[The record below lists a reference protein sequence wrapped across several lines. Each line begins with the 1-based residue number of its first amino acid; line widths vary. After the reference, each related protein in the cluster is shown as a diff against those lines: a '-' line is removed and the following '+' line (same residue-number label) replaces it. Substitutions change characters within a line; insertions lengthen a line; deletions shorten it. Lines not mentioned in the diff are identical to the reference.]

1 MGQTGIL
8 LESGTNELE
17 IVEFFVDEAAPEGT
31 ASGMPDGSGA
41 SGADVG
47 LGGPDGAP
55 EDLDG
60 HGVCVAEALAGGAFG
75 TAAPLACGSLRRRYG
90 VNVAK
95 VVEIIRTQPVT
106 ALPQMPHPAALGAFP
121 HRDGRVIP
129 LVDLARYLGIPR
141 DTSGEPKIIV
151 TEFNSVI
158 TGFLV
163 SGVNRI
169 HRISWTDVEA
179 PGRFLQEASRNSIT
193 GMVRLDERVVFL
205 LDMESIVAEM
215 HPDLSIRMERP
226 LGPVPAGGR
235 GQAADIAPG
244 NAGAV
249 DEAGAASAAGAARET
264 VVPDVRPDLPPR
276 RYRILHA
283 DDSGSV
289 RRLVRSLMEA
299 SGRFELLQANDG
311 QEAWEMLDGLRR
323 DAEAKGAPLS
333 DLVQAVVSDIEMPR
347 MDGLTLCRRIKEDPV
362 LRALPVALFSSLVSE
377 RLGHKGE
384 SVGADAQF
392 AKPDLQQLSQKVLEL
407 LGEPV

>member
-17 IVEFFVDEAAPEGT
+17 IVEFFVDEAVSDGAAP
-31 ASGMPDGSGA
+31 
-41 SGADVG
+41 
-47 LGGPDGAP
+47 GGPDNSGALGADAGLAGSGGMS
-55 EDLDG
+55 EALGRDG
-60 HGVCVAEALAGGAFG
+60 DCVAEAAAGGGFG
-75 TAAPLACGSLRRRYG
+75 AAAPLACGSLRRRYG

-95 VVEIIRTQPVT
+95 VVEIIRMQPVT
-106 ALPQMPHPAALGAFP
+106 ALPQMPHPAVLGAFP

-129 LVDLARYLGIPR
+129 LVDLAKYLGIPR

-151 TEFNSVI
+151 TEFNTVV

-193 GMVRLDERVVFL
+193 GMVRLDELVVFL

-226 LGPVPAGGR
+226 LGPASAGGR
-235 GQAADIAPG
+235 GQAGGTAPG
-244 NAGAV
+244 NGRAGG
-249 DEAGAASAAGAARET
+249 EAGAGAMPMDAG
-264 VVPDVRPDLPPR
+264 VPEVQPDLPPR

-311 QEAWEMLDGLRR
+311 QEAWEMLESLRR
-323 DAEAKGAPLS
+323 EAEAKGVPLS

-362 LRALPVALFSSLVSE
+362 LRTLPVALFSSLVSE

-392 AKPDLQQLSQKVLEL
+392 AKPDLQLLSQKVLEL
-407 LGEPV
+407 LGESA

>member
-17 IVEFFVDEAAPEGT
+17 IVEFFVDEAAPG
-31 ASGMPDGSGA
+31 GSAKG
-41 SGADVG
+41 GADG
-47 LGGPDGAP
+47 QPDAALGGSIDTGACGDDAPGGGAAFGIAGAP
-55 EDLDG
+55 
-60 HGVCVAEALAGGAFG
+60 
-75 TAAPLACGSLRRRYG
+75 PCGSLRRRYG

-95 VVEIIRTQPVT
+95 VLEIIRMQPVT
-106 ALPQMPHPAALGAFP
+106 ALPQMPHPAVMGAFP

-129 LVDLARYLGIPR
+129 LVDLATYLGIER
-141 DTSGEPKIIV
+141 DPHGEPKIII
-151 TEFNSVI
+151 TEFNTVI

-169 HRISWTDVEA
+169 HRISWTSVEA

-193 GMVRLDERVVFL
+193 GMVRLDELVVFL

-215 HPDLSIRMERP
+215 HPELSIRMERP
-226 LGPVPAGGR
+226 F
-235 GQAADIAPG
+235 
-244 NAGAV
+244 
-249 DEAGAASAAGAARET
+249 AASPGGSQQT
-264 VVPDVRPDLPPR
+264 PDDVPDGVASQPLR

-299 SGRFELLQANDG
+299 GGRFELLQANDG
-311 QEAWEMLDGLRR
+311 QEAWEMLEGLRR
-323 DAEAKGAPLS
+323 EADAKGVPLS
-333 DLVQAVVSDIEMPR
+333 DLVQAVISDIEMPR
-347 MDGLTLCRRIKEDPV
+347 MDGLTLCRRIKEDPA

-392 AKPDLQQLSQKVLEL
+392 AKPDLQSLSQKMLEL
-407 LGEPV
+407 LGEQV

>member
-17 IVEFFVDEAAPEGT
+17 IVEFFVDEAAPDGAASDGLERPRA
-31 ASGMPDGSGA
+31 ASG
-41 SGADVG
+41 
-47 LGGPDGAP
+47 GPGGAP
-55 EDLDG
+55 EGLGADDA
-60 HGVCVAEALAGGAFG
+60 CVAEVPARGGFG
-75 TAAPLACGSLRRRYG
+75 AVAPLACGSLRRRYG

-95 VVEIIRTQPVT
+95 VVEIIRMQPIT
-106 ALPQMPHPAALGAFP
+106 ALPQMPHPAVLGAFP

-129 LVDLARYLGIPR
+129 LVDLAKYLGIPR

-151 TEFNSVI
+151 TEFNTVI
-158 TGFLV
+158 TGFMV

-226 LGPVPAGGR
+226 LASASAGER
-235 GQAADIAPG
+235 GQGADAAD
-244 NAGAV
+244 GAT
-249 DEAGAASAAGAARET
+249 EA
-264 VVPDVRPDLPPR
+264 VPPVAQPDLPPR

-289 RRLVRSLMEA
+289 RRLVRNLMEA

-311 QEAWEMLDGLRR
+311 QEAWDMLDGLRR
-323 DAEAKGAPLS
+323 EAESRGVPLS

-347 MDGLTLCRRIKEDPV
+347 MDGLTLCRRIKEDSA

-407 LGEPV
+407 LGESA

>member
-17 IVEFFVDEAAPEGT
+17 IVEFFVDEAVPGGAASDGPESAR
-31 ASGMPDGSGA
+31 ASE
-41 SGADVG
+41 ADAG
-47 LGGPDGAP
+47 LGGTP
-55 EDLDG
+55 ESLDG
-60 HGVCVAEALAGGAFG
+60 GNACVTVTPSGTGFGV
-75 TAAPLACGSLRRRYG
+75 AAPLACGSLRRRYG

-95 VVEIIRTQPVT
+95 VVEIIRMQPVT
-106 ALPQMPHPAALGAFP
+106 ALPQMPHPAVLGAFP

-129 LVDLARYLGIPR
+129 LVDLAKYLGIPR

-151 TEFNSVI
+151 TEFNTVI
-158 TGFLV
+158 TGFQV

-193 GMVRLDERVVFL
+193 GMVRLDGRVVFL

-215 HPDLSIRMERP
+215 HPDLSIRMDRP
-226 LGPVPAGGR
+226 LGPASAGGR
-235 GQAADIAPG
+235 GQG
-244 NAGAV
+244 TEN
-249 DEAGAASAAGAARET
+249 AAGAAT
-264 VVPDVRPDLPPR
+264 KAVPPNSQPDAQPDLPPR

-289 RRLVRSLMEA
+289 RRLVRNLMEA

-311 QEAWEMLDGLRR
+311 QEAWDMLDGLRR
-323 DAEAKGAPLS
+323 EAEAKGVPLS
-333 DLVQAVVSDIEMPR
+333 GLVQAVVSDIEMPR

-392 AKPDLQQLSQKVLEL
+392 AKPDLQLLSQKVLEL

>member
-17 IVEFFVDEAAPEGT
+17 IVEFFVDEAAP
-31 ASGMPDGSGA
+31 DGAAPVA
-41 SGADVG
+41 SGAP
-47 LGGPDGAP
+47 GGDACGAEASPEAAFGVAGAP
-55 EDLDG
+55 
-60 HGVCVAEALAGGAFG
+60 
-75 TAAPLACGSLRRRYG
+75 ACGALLRRYG

-95 VVEIIRTQPVT
+95 VLEIIRMQPVT
-106 ALPQMPHPAALGAFP
+106 SLPQMPHPAVLGAFP

-129 LVDLARYLGIPR
+129 LVDLARYLGIRR
-141 DTSGEPKIIV
+141 DPHGEPKIIV
-151 TEFNSVI
+151 TEFNGVV

-169 HRISWTDVEA
+169 HRISWTAVEA

-226 LGPVPAGGR
+226 MGRTPAGEPEATTAQEA
-235 GQAADIAPG
+235 QA
-244 NAGAV
+244 
-249 DEAGAASAAGAARET
+249 T
-264 VVPDVRPDLPPR
+264 LPPR

-289 RRLVRSLMEA
+289 RRLVRSLLEA
-299 SGRFELLQANDG
+299 GGRFELLQATDG

-323 DAEAKGAPLS
+323 EAEARGAPLA

-347 MDGLTLCRRIKEDPV
+347 MDGLTLCRRIKEDPA

-392 AKPDLQQLSQKVLEL
+392 AKPDLQLLSQKVLEL
-407 LGEPV
+407 LGETA

>member
-17 IVEFFVDEAAPEGT
+17 IVEFFVDEAAP
-31 ASGMPDGSGA
+31 ASATPGMSDPFGA
-41 SGADVG
+41 GDPFGPVDADAG
-47 LGGPDGAP
+47 HGGPVVTPGGRNGDGAC
-55 EDLDG
+55 G
-60 HGVCVAEALAGGAFG
+60 AEVSAGGSFG
-75 TAAPLACGSLRRRYG
+75 AAPPPGCGTLRRRYG

-95 VVEIIRTQPVT
+95 VVEIIRMQPVT
-106 ALPQMPHPAALGAFP
+106 ALPQMPHPAVLGAFP

-129 LVDLARYLGIPR
+129 LVDLAKYLGIPR

-151 TEFNSVI
+151 TEFNTVV

-193 GMVRLDERVVFL
+193 GMVRLDALVVFL

-226 LGPVPAGGR
+226 LAPMSAGR
-235 GQAADIAPG
+235 GRQVAEVAPDG
-244 NAGAV
+244 T
-249 DEAGAASAAGAARET
+249 DASGET
-264 VVPDVRPDLPPR
+264 MDVMVPDAEPDLPPR

-311 QEAWEMLDGLRR
+311 QEAWEMLESLRR
-323 DAEAKGAPLS
+323 EAEGKGVPLS

-347 MDGLTLCRRIKEDPV
+347 MDGLTLCRRIKEDSA

-392 AKPDLQQLSQKVLEL
+392 AKPDLQLLSQKVLEL
-407 LGEPV
+407 LGESA

>member
-17 IVEFFVDEAAPEGT
+17 IVEFHVDEATP
-31 ASGMPDGSGA
+31 
-41 SGADVG
+41 
-47 LGGPDGAP
+47 GGPADGGTDGGACGDAPGGMAAFGIAGAP
-55 EDLDG
+55 
-60 HGVCVAEALAGGAFG
+60 
-75 TAAPLACGSLRRRYG
+75 PCGSLRRRYG

-95 VVEIIRTQPVT
+95 VLEIIRMQPVT
-106 ALPQMPHPAALGAFP
+106 ALPQMPHPAVMGAFP

-129 LVDLARYLGIPR
+129 LVDLATYLGIER
-141 DTSGEPKIIV
+141 DPHGEPKIIV
-151 TEFNSVI
+151 TEFNTVI

-169 HRISWTDVEA
+169 HRISWTSVEA

-193 GMVRLDERVVFL
+193 GMVRLEERVVFL

-215 HPDLSIRMERP
+215 HPELSIRMERP
-226 LGPVPAGGR
+226 
-235 GQAADIAPG
+235 
-244 NAGAV
+244 
-249 DEAGAASAAGAARET
+249 SAATAGSPGHARET
-264 VVPDVRPDLPPR
+264 PDAAPDVATSQPAR

-299 SGRFELLQANDG
+299 GGRFELLQANDG

-323 DAEAKGAPLS
+323 EADARGAPLS
-333 DLVQAVVSDIEMPR
+333 DLVQAVISDIEMPR
-347 MDGLTLCRRIKEDPV
+347 MDGLTLCRRIKEDPA

-392 AKPDLQQLSQKVLEL
+392 AKPDLQSLSQKMLEL
-407 LGEPV
+407 LGEQV

>member
-1 MGQTGIL
+1 MAQTGIL

-17 IVEFFVDEAAPEGT
+17 IVEFFVDEAAS
-31 ASGMPDGSGA
+31 AAIMPDVTSGVVPGEE
-41 SGADVG
+41 SCVG
-47 LGGPDGAP
+47 DAPGGVTAFGMAGAP
-55 EDLDG
+55 Q
-60 HGVCVAEALAGGAFG
+60 
-75 TAAPLACGSLRRRYG
+75 CGSLRRRYG

-95 VVEIIRTQPVT
+95 VLEIIRMQPIT
-106 ALPQMPHPAALGAFP
+106 ALPQMPHPAVLGAFP

-129 LVDLARYLGIPR
+129 LVDLAKYLGIQR
-141 DTSGEPKIIV
+141 DPHGEPKIIV
-151 TEFNSVI
+151 TEFNTVI

-169 HRISWTDVEA
+169 HRISWASVEA

-215 HPDLSIRMERP
+215 HPDLSIRMGQP
-226 LGPVPAGGR
+226 LAHDR
-235 GQAADIAPG
+235 AKA
-244 NAGAV
+244 
-249 DEAGAASAAGAARET
+249 AASAPVQPQEAQEVQEARA
-264 VVPDVRPDLPPR
+264 DLPPR

-299 SGRFELLQANDG
+299 GGRFELLQANDG
-311 QEAWEMLDGLRR
+311 QEAWDMLESLRR
-323 DAEAKGAPLS
+323 EADAKGVPLT

-347 MDGLTLCRRIKEDPV
+347 MDGLTLCRRIKEDSV
-362 LRALPVALFSSLVSE
+362 LRVLPVALFSSLVSE

-392 AKPDLQQLSQKVLEL
+392 AKPDLQSLSQKVLEL
-407 LGEPV
+407 LGESA

>member
-17 IVEFFVDEAAPEGT
+17 IVEFFVDEAAPDGAMPDMSDT
-31 ASGMPDGSGA
+31 FGADAGHGGSDAASGGRNG
-41 SGADVG
+41 
-47 LGGPDGAP
+47 DGACGAEVP
-55 EDLDG
+55 A
-60 HGVCVAEALAGGAFG
+60 GVSFG
-75 TAAPLACGSLRRRYG
+75 AAPPPGCGTMRRRYG

-95 VVEIIRTQPVT
+95 VVEIIRMQPVT
-106 ALPQMPHPAALGAFP
+106 ALPQMPHPAVLGAFP
-121 HRDGRVIP
+121 HRDGRIIP
-129 LVDLARYLGIPR
+129 LVDLAKYLGIPR

-151 TEFNSVI
+151 TEFNTVV

-169 HRISWTDVEA
+169 HRFSWTAVEA

-193 GMVRLDERVVFL
+193 GMVQLEERVVFL

-226 LGPVPAGGR
+226 LRPVSAGTE
-235 GQAADIAPG
+235 GQVSGADGAPG
-244 NAGAV
+244 GHDASMESGA
-249 DEAGAASAAGAARET
+249 S
-264 VVPDVRPDLPPR
+264 DVQPELPPR

-311 QEAWEMLDGLRR
+311 QEAWEMLGGLRR
-323 DAEAKGAPLS
+323 EAEAKGVLLS

-347 MDGLTLCRRIKEDPV
+347 MDGLTLCRRIKEDPA

-392 AKPDLQQLSQKVLEL
+392 AKPDLQLLSQKVLEL
-407 LGEPV
+407 LGESA